1 MATWQFSNFFSLMVL
16 LPMTAIQSNSQPN
29 KETVTVVLL
38 YPFSSCEQ
46 LITTDNQF
54 ASAFHVA
61 IETINNSSTFN
72 FKLSYHQN
80 DTRCSELVGIQ
91 AMTEHRNR
99 GVQVFIGP
107 GNETYCATS
116 ARVAAAWH
124 LPIISYV
131 SFMLYQV
138 WEGAIISKASI
149 QVFKGLK

>member
-1 MATWQFSNFFSLMVL
+1 MATWHFSNFFSLMVL
-16 LPMTAIQSNSQPN
+16 LPITAIHSNSQPN

-54 ASAFHVA
+54 AAAFHVA

-72 FKLSYHQN
+72 FKLSYHLN

-116 ARVAAAWH
+116 ARVAAAWN
-124 LPIISYV
+124 LTIISYV

-138 WEGAIISKASI
+138 
-149 QVFKGLK
+149 